1 MMAADHTD
9 GTMEP
14 LDPRARLV
22 WLLMAVVAGVVVG
35 LGGTWIVD
43 TFLLALDGWVG
54 PVAAV
59 VLAILGAG
67 YALLRY
73 RVWRFE
79 VQDDAI
85 YLERGVFTR
94 VHSVVPFV
102 RIQNV
107 DTQRGPVERLT
118 GLSSVVVYTAGT
130 RGADATLP
138 GLAPERATALREE
151 LRELAVESEYEDAL

>member
-1 MMAADHTD
+1 MSESAPS
-9 GTMEP
+9 GSMES
-14 LDPRARLV
+14 LDPRARTVWVVFELV
-22 WLLMAVVAGVVVG
+22 VGAVVG
-35 LGGTWIVD
+35 LGGTWLVD
-43 TFLLALDGWVG
+43 RFVFALAFWVG
-54 PVAAV
+54 PAAAV
-59 VLAILGAG
+59 VLALAGAG

-73 RVWRFE
+73 RIWRFE
-79 VQDDAI
+79 VQEDAI

-94 VHSVVPFV
+94 VESVVPFV

-107 DTQRGPVERLT
+107 DTQRGPVERLA

>member
-1 MMAADHTD
+1 
-9 GTMEP
+9 MES
-14 LDPRARLV
+14 LDPRARVVWVVFELV
-22 WLLMAVVAGVVVG
+22 IGAVVG
-35 LGGTWIVD
+35 LGGTWLVD
-43 TFLLALDGWVG
+43 RFVFEIAFWVG
-54 PVAAV
+54 PVAAA
-59 VLAILGAG
+59 VLALAGAG

-79 VQDDAI
+79 VQEDAV

-94 VHSVVPFV
+94 VESVVPFV

-107 DTQRGPVERLT
+107 DTKRGPVERLA

>member
-1 MMAADHTD
+1 MTESAPSSS
-9 GTMEP
+9 MES
-14 LDPRARLV
+14 LDPRARTV
-22 WLLMAVVAGVVVG
+22 WVVFEALVG
-35 LGGTWIVD
+35 LLVGFGGTW
-43 TFLLALDGWVG
+43 LLDRFVLRLDVWVG
-54 PVAAV
+54 PLAAT
-59 VLAILGAG
+59 VLALCGAA
-67 YALLRY
+67 YAVSRY

-79 VQDDAI
+79 VQDDAV

-94 VHSVVPFV
+94 VESVVPFV

-107 DTQRGPVERLT
+107 DTRRGPVERLT

-138 GLAPERATALREE
+138 GLTPERATALREQ

>member
-1 MMAADHTD
+1 MSESAPS
-9 GTMEP
+9 GSMES
-14 LDPRARLV
+14 LDPRARIVWVVFELV
-22 WLLMAVVAGVVVG
+22 IGAVVG
-35 LGGTWIVD
+35 LGGTWLVD
-43 TFLLALDGWVG
+43 RFVFEVAFWVG
-54 PVAAV
+54 PVVAV
-59 VLAILGAG
+59 VLALAGAG

-79 VQDDAI
+79 VQEDAV

-94 VHSVVPFV
+94 VESVVPFV

-107 DTQRGPVERLT
+107 DTQRGPVERLA